1 VARGHRRPGGAVG
14 PQARAAAAD
23 HGGVE
28 RKKLIDEKTVVRAV
42 EQIDAASSDKKD
54 ELLTDLLCHV
64 YPKKASQD
72 G

>member
-1 VARGHRRPGGAVG
+1 
-14 PQARAAAAD
+14 
-23 HGGVE
+23 VE
-28 RKKLIDEKTVVRAV
+28 RKGLIDAKTVLRAV
-42 EQIDAASSDKKD
+42 EQVRAAGSDEKD